1 MKRINNILTKVF
13 KKFGLWAL
21 QNFGE
26 IMGLVLIKSKILMI
40 GRKCFKYLSDCLK
53 WTISNII
60 CLIHALKTGVN

>member
-26 IMGLVLIKSKILMI
+26 IMGLGFAKFRWNNGIGFNKI
-40 GRKCFKYLSDCLK
+40 
-53 WTISNII
+53 
-60 CLIHALKTGVN
+60 